1 MESRSFQ
8 LLEFH
13 KILDVLSSFAKSEP
27 GALACTHLP
36 VLDNIISIRKQNTLF
51 NQALEWLEQ
60 TDFKLSWFPC
70 LGGLFDYLDSKQGP
84 LDQDALFAL
93 KSVLDILEGLKK
105 SLSDYEAKEWD
116 VLGQSL
122 FGTEW
127 PQMVMSAIGRCLD
140 QDGRLKDD
148 SSPELHAIRQEIRN
162 IHTRCTKKVKDF
174 VLKEGIGNY
183 LQDDFMTI
191 SSDRYVLPLKVN
203 FKNRLNGIIHDY
215 SQTGETCYFEPMFL
229 VETNNRLQELKRE
242 EREEET
248 KVLKYLTE
256 LVIKERQQVESCYES
271 LVDMDVLMAK
281 IALAKSYAG
290 RVVEV
295 VSGVPVLREAHHPL
309 LSLQGE
315 AVQSLDIEYQEEV
328 KALIVSGG
336 NAGGKTVSLKTLGL
350 IALMTYAGLPVPVG
364 AGSQLPLW
372 KNIFVIMG
380 DEQSLEENVST
391 FTAQIHYL
399 KRAWKSVNADSLFIL
414 DEFGAGTDPTQ
425 GAALAQ
431 AVVDGLMEKQATVI
445 AATHFP
451 ALKAYAMGTPGV
463 RAASVL
469 FDPATKKPLFKL
481 AYDQVGASI
490 ALDVARD
497 NGLPETILK
506 KAEQY
511 LLLDGSDT
519 SNILDRLN
527 TLAVKKEHELEQ
539 LKAKEVKL
547 KSKYEKLSS
556 DFENKRERLLT
567 ELQSQSQRIV
577 KEWKEDRIS
586 RKQAQKEL
594 AAMRSKLARNST
606 TTPDKPTFSFS
617 EIKQGMQIHY
627 SAWGKTGTVVEIN
640 DRKKQAKIEVNGVA
654 MWVKAEHLGP
664 AETKRIQNNAHVLN
678 TSASDGKTLELDIR
692 GHRAD
697 EAIAEVERFLD
708 NALLR
713 GAGNVEIIHGK
724 GTGAL
729 RREVHEFLKSYP
741 AIDGFK
747 LANEDR
753 GGDGMTQV
761 TLK

>member
-13 KILDVLSSFAKSEP
+13 KILDVLSGFAKSEP
-27 GALACTHLP
+27 GAFSCTRLP
-36 VLDNIISIRKQNTLF
+36 VLSDSAQIQKKAALF
-51 NQALEWLEQ
+51 NQTLEWLDQ
-60 TDFKLSWFPC
+60 TQFKLPWFPS
-70 LGGLFDYLDSKQGP
+70 LEGLFQYLDSGRGQ

-93 KSVLDILEGLKK
+93 KNVLDILNTLKQ
-105 SLSDYEAKEWD
+105 SLSDFEEKGWD
-116 VLGQSL
+116 ALGHAL
-122 FGTEW
+122 FDTPW
-127 PQMVMSAIGRCLD
+127 PQKVLSAIGRCLD
-140 QDGRLKDD
+140 NEGRLKDD
-148 SSPELHAIRQEIRN
+148 SSPDLLAIRQEIRS
-162 IHTRCTKKVKDF
+162 IHTRCSKRVKDF
-174 VLKEGIGNY
+174 VLKEGISNY

-203 FKNRLNGIIHDY
+203 FKKRLDGIIHDY

-242 EREEET
+242 EREEEN
-248 KVLKYLTE
+248 KVLKYLTD
-256 LVIKERQQVESCYES
+256 LVVQEREQIESGYHN

-281 IALAKSYAG
+281 IALAGEYNG
-290 RVVEV
+290 RVVDV
-295 VSGVPVLREAHHPL
+295 MPGPATLREARHPL
-309 LSLQGE
+309 LALQE
-315 AVQSLDIEYQEEV
+315 EQVQSLDIEYLEDIR
-328 KALIVSGG
+328 ALIVSGG

-350 IALMTYAGLPVPVG
+350 IALMAYAGLPVPVA
-364 AGSQLPLW
+364 AGSRIPLW
-372 KNIFVIMG
+372 KEIFVIMG

-399 KRAWKSVNADSLFIL
+399 KRAWDHVDADSLFIL

-451 ALKAYAMGTPGV
+451 ALKAYAVATAGV

-497 NGLPETILK
+497 NGLPESVLE
-506 KAEQY
+506 KAESY

-519 SNILDRLN
+519 SAVLDRLN
-527 TLAVKKEHELEQ
+527 ALAVQREQELEQ
-539 LKAKEVKL
+539 LKAKEEKL
-547 KSKYEKLSS
+547 KKKYDKLTVEFERKRKKLLS
-556 DFENKRERLLT
+556 D
-567 ELQSQSQRIV
+567 LQAQSQRIV
-577 KEWKEDRIS
+577 RQWKEDKVS

-594 AAMRSKLARNST
+594 AGMRAKLSEGAT
-606 TTPDKPTFSFS
+606 AAPETPTFSFS
-617 EIKQGMQIHY
+617 DIRPGMRVQY
-627 SAWGKTGTVVEIN
+627 VAWGKSGVVSEIN
-640 DRKKQAKIEVNGVA
+640 TRKKQAKVEINGVA
-654 MWVKAEHLGP
+654 MWVKAQHLGP
-664 AETKRIQNNAHVLN
+664 ASDQKQQNTGHSLQA
-678 TSASDGKTLELDIR
+678 TPGDGKTLELDIR
-692 GHRAD
+692 GRRAD
-697 EAIAEVERFLD
+697 EAIAELERFLD
-708 NALLR
+708 NALLQ
-713 GAGNVEIIHGK
+713 GAGSVEIIHGK

-729 RREVHEFLKSYP
+729 RREVHNFLKSYP
-741 AIDGFK
+741 AIDGFT